1 MMLIALILIG
11 VVVVLVI
18 LFAYLYRA
26 PDLSQ
31 FDTPRAA
38 LLLEEH
44 EISGAHDNVVAM
56 INDFIA
62 AADPKLNIHDQR
74 LNMENLMGSEI
85 SAAITP
91 VDVDGIPG
99 EWVVAKGADANKRLL
114 YLHGGGF
121 RFGSPKSHR
130 YIPGELSRL
139 AGVSVLAV
147 DYRMMPEYKITACHE
162 DARKAYQWILNNG
175 PKGAEGLQALYV
187 AGDSAGGNLTLSVIA
202 WARDAGIRAANASVV
217 FAPLTDFTM
226 TNPTWR
232 TNLATDPFL
241 GPFIQP
247 MSKLPRWVL
256 AFATRLPTGRPVNHP
271 EISPLFGNL
280 ANLPPTLIQVSRDEV
295 LYDDAQRYANRA
307 VHSGSKVQLDV
318 WPKLVHVFQAFE
330 AIPESGLALQR
341 AADFIGTN

>member
-1 MMLIALILIG
+1 MFIFFTLLGLVA
-11 VVVVLVI
+11 VLVV

-38 LLLEEH
+38 LLAEER
-44 EISGAHDNVVAM
+44 EISDAHDNVVAM
-56 INDFIA
+56 IADFVA
-62 AADPKLNIHDQR
+62 ASDPKLSIQDQR
-74 LNMENLMGSEI
+74 ANMENLMTADI
-85 SAAITP
+85 TAAITQ

-99 EWVVAKGADANKRLL
+99 EWVVAEGADANKRLL

-130 YIPGELSRL
+130 HITDELSRRSG
-139 AGVSVLAV
+139 ASVLAV
-147 DYRMMPEYKITACHE
+147 DYRMMPEHKITACHE
-162 DARKAYQWILNNG
+162 DARTAYRWILNNG
-175 PKGAEGLQALYV
+175 PQGASDLDKLYV

-202 WARDAGIRAANASVV
+202 WARDVGLHAADAVV
-217 FAPLTDFTM
+217 TFAPLTDFTM

-232 TNLATDPFL
+232 SNLATDPFL
-241 GPFIQP
+241 GPFLQHL
-247 MSKLPRWVL
+247 SGLPRWVV
-256 AFATRLPTGRPVNHP
+256 AFAIRLPTGKPVNHP

-280 ANLPPTLIQVSRDEV
+280 AGLPPTLIQVSRDEV

-307 VHSGSKVQLDV
+307 IHFGSHVQLDV

-330 AIPESGLALQR
+330 DLPESGLALQR
-341 AADFIGTN
+341 AADFIDAN